1 MVNGACLRGGL
12 GLVLGVVVTLASGR
26 IGWANPALQGYAD
39 YATFV
44 KQVQA
49 LDESDLV
56 SVKSIG
62 ISAGGRE
69 IWAITVG
76 KGEAEKHPAIAI
88 LGSTEG
94 GNLVGA
100 ELTMRALQQLVA
112 KAKEKPETAAWLEQ
126 YTLYVIPRPEPDSLQ
141 KAFQDPKR
149 LRSGNDTLTDDDRDF
164 AKGEDPPEDLDGDG
178 WITQMRVEDPTGS
191 YLPHPLDPRLMVTA
205 ELSKQERGKY
215 RVYTEGIDNDQDGQ
229 WNEDAGDGEVFL
241 RNFPHG
247 YKPFVAGSGSQAASA
262 PEVRAVIDFLFDRPN
277 VQLVYSFASGENL
290 WNPPKPNPPGEQG
303 RMKTSVLGADIPVLD
318 FLSGEYKKVFAGQDA
333 PAVAPEQAGFAN
345 WAYFQYGRVSL
356 VSRGWVVKLPELA
369 APMEAKK
376 EGEGKPAEKPAE
388 EKRGMDERKWLSL
401 FGEQKREGYSNWTKV
416 EHPDFPGQVV
426 EVGGFRP
433 FFQAHPPASEL
444 DGWAGKQLEFV
455 SGLFQHFPKLSLE
468 GSKAEALGGGI
479 VRITMKGRNTGVL
492 STMTEMGQIGGEP
505 YPLQAK
511 VVGLPADTQFLVGS
525 PRMRMAKLEGLHG
538 KGEKVWLIRLAGEV
552 PETLEISLEAPSV
565 LPARATLKVQGR

>member
-1 MVNGACLRGGL
+1 MVNGACVRGMK
-12 GLVLGVVVTLASGR
+12 LVLGVLLALAGSGR
-26 IGWANPALQGYAD
+26 CWANPALEGYSD
-39 YATFV
+39 YAAYV

-49 LDESDLV
+49 LDESDFV
-56 SVKSIG
+56 QVKSIG

-76 KGEAEKHPAIAI
+76 KGEVDKHPALAI

-112 KAKEKPETAAWLEQ
+112 KAKEKPESAAWLEK

-149 LRSGNDTLTDDDRDF
+149 QRTGNDRLTDDDRDF
-164 AKGEDPPEDLDGDG
+164 SKGEDPPEDLNGDG
-178 WITQMRVEDPTGS
+178 WITQMRVEDSTGS

-205 ELSKQERGKY
+205 ELSKQERGRY
-215 RVYTEGIDNDQDGQ
+215 RLYTEGIDNDQDGQ

-262 PEVRAVIDFLFDRPN
+262 PEVRAVIDFLFDHPN
-277 VQLVYSFASGENL
+277 VLVVHSIAHGENL
-290 WNPPKPNPPGEQG
+290 WNAPKANPAGEQG
-303 RMKTSVLGADIPVLD
+303 RMKTSVLQADLSVLE

-333 PAVAPEQAGFAN
+333 PAIAPEQAGFAN

-369 APMEAKK
+369 APMEAAKK

-388 EKRGMDERKWLSL
+388 EKRGLDERKWLAL
-401 FGEQKREGYSNWTKV
+401 LAEQKREGFSNWTKV

-433 FFQAHPPASEL
+433 FFQSHPPASEL
-444 DGWAGKQLEFV
+444 DGIAGKQLEFIA
-455 SGLFQHFPKLSLE
+455 GLFSHFPQLSLE
-468 GSKAEALGGGI
+468 GSKAEALGGGV
-479 VRITMKGRNTGVL
+479 VRITMKARNTGL
-492 STMTEMGQIGGEP
+492 FSTMTEMGQIGGEP
-505 YPLQAK
+505 FPLQAK
-511 VVGLPADTQFLVGS
+511 VMGLPADAQYLVGS
-525 PRMRMAKLEGLHG
+525 PRMRMGRLEGLHG
-538 KGEKVWLIRLAGEV
+538 KAEKVWLIRLAGEV

>member
-1 MVNGACLRGGL
+1 VVNGACLRGMK
-12 GLVLGVVVTLASGR
+12 LVLGLLLAVAGSGQC
-26 IGWANPALQGYAD
+26 WANPALEGYAD
-39 YATFV
+39 YAAYV
-44 KQVQA
+44 KQVQT

-76 KGEAEKHPAIAI
+76 KGEVDKHPALAI

-112 KAKEKPETAAWLEQ
+112 KAKEKPETAAWLEK

-149 LRSGNDTLTDDDRDF
+149 QRPGNDRLTDDDRDF
-164 AKGEDPPEDLDGDG
+164 AKGEDPPEDLNGDG
-178 WITQMRVEDPTGS
+178 WITQMRVEDSTGS

-215 RVYTEGIDNDQDGQ
+215 RLYTEGIDNDQDGQ

-262 PEVRAVIDFLFDRPN
+262 PEVRAVIDFLFDHPN
-277 VQLVYSFASGENL
+277 VLVVHSIANGENL

-333 PAVAPEQAGFAN
+333 PAIAPEQAGFAN

-356 VSRGWVVKLPELA
+356 VSRGWVAKLPELA
-369 APMEAKK
+369 APMEAAKK

-388 EKRGMDERKWLSL
+388 EKRGMEERKWLML
-401 FGEQKREGYSNWTKV
+401 LGEQKREGFSNWTKV

-433 FFQAHPPASEL
+433 FFQSHPPVSEL
-444 DGWAGKQLEFV
+444 DGLAGKQLEFIA
-455 SGLFQHFPKLSLE
+455 GLFSHFPQLSLE
-468 GSKAEALGGGI
+468 GSKAEALGGGL
-479 VRITMKGRNTGVL
+479 VRITMKSRNTGIF

-511 VVGLPADTQFLVGS
+511 LGGLPADTQYLLGS
-525 PRMRMAKLEGLHG
+525 PRMRMGRLEGLHG
-538 KGEKVWLIRLAGEV
+538 KAEKVWLIRLAGEV